1 LFLRCFGKEHNAF
14 CPCPKSLPEPKVK
27 RFRLI
32 ALTKD
37 VSKQPDINCV
47 VWLLKFSLIRSILMK
62 RIKLRKEKYNM
73 IQVINRHLEV
83 KWN

>member
-1 LFLRCFGKEHNAF
+1 M
-14 CPCPKSLPEPKVK
+14 K

-62 RIKLRKEKYNM
+62 RIELRKEKYNM